1 MAHSHSHFGD
11 LARQTTTR
19 IALALGC
26 TLAFVVIE
34 AVAGYWSNSLALLSD
49 AVHNVTDAI
58 ALGLS
63 WYALH
68 LTARPANSQK
78 TFGYHRAGILV
89 ALANSASLV
98 LIALGILREA
108 YLRFLFPAAVEA
120 NILIGVGLLAVAIN
134 LGTAWLVKQGSDH
147 DLNLRSA
154 FTHLMGDVA
163 STIGA
168 VIAGIV
174 IAFTGLN
181 WFDPLVSV
189 LIGALILRTAWSILQ
204 EAVNILLEGTPQDL
218 DMPVLVRDLQAV
230 TGVRGVHDL
239 HAWSITQNL
248 RALSAHIVTGEVSPG
263 THVQIRR
270 AVNEVL
276 SHNYNITHVTLQ
288 LESEGCDPAGLYCDM
303 ANAAP
308 QRQHSH

>member
-63 WYALH
+63 WYALR

-134 LGTAWLVKQGSDH
+134 LGTALLVKQGSDH

-189 LIGALILRTAWSILQ
+189 LISALILRTAWGILQ

-230 TGVRGVHDL
+230 SGVRGVHDL

>member
-11 LARQTTTR
+11 PARQTTTR

-63 WYALH
+63 WYALR

-89 ALANSASLV
+89 ALANSATLV

-108 YLRFLFPAAVEA
+108 YLRFLSPAAVEA

-189 LIGALILRTAWSILQ
+189 LIGALILRAAWGILQ

-230 TGVRGVHDL
+230 SGVRGVHDL

-308 QRQHSH
+308 QRQHSQ

>member
-63 WYALH
+63 WYALR
-68 LTARPANSQK
+68 LTTRPANSQK

-134 LGTAWLVKQGSDH
+134 LGTALLVKQGSDH

-189 LIGALILRTAWSILQ
+189 LISALILRTAWGILQ

-230 TGVRGVHDL
+230 SGVRGVHDL

>member
-19 IALALGC
+19 IALALGF

-63 WYALH
+63 WYALR
-68 LTARPANSQK
+68 LTTRPANSQK

-189 LIGALILRTAWSILQ
+189 LISALILRTAWGILQ

-230 TGVRGVHDL
+230 SGVRGVHDL

-303 ANAAP
+303 ENAAA

>member
-19 IALALGC
+19 IALALGF

-63 WYALH
+63 WYAMR

-120 NILIGVGLLAVAIN
+120 NILIGVGLLA
-134 LGTAWLVKQGSDH
+134 
-147 DLNLRSA
+147 
-154 FTHLMGDVA
+154 
-163 STIGA
+163 
-168 VIAGIV
+168 
-174 IAFTGLN
+174 
-181 WFDPLVSV
+181 
-189 LIGALILRTAWSILQ
+189 
-204 EAVNILLEGTPQDL
+204 
-218 DMPVLVRDLQAV
+218 
-230 TGVRGVHDL
+230 
-239 HAWSITQNL
+239 
-248 RALSAHIVTGEVSPG
+248 AHIVTGEVSPG

>member
-63 WYALH
+63 WYALR

-89 ALANSASLV
+89 ALANSATLV

-230 TGVRGVHDL
+230 SGVRGVHDL
-239 HAWSITQNL
+239 HAWSITKNL

>member
-63 WYALH
+63 WYAMR

-134 LGTAWLVKQGSDH
+134 LGTALLVKQGSDH

-189 LIGALILRTAWSILQ
+189 LISALILRTAWGILQ

-230 TGVRGVHDL
+230 SGVRGVHDL

-303 ANAAP
+303 ANAAA

>member
-63 WYALH
+63 WYALR

-189 LIGALILRTAWSILQ
+189 LIGALILRAAWGILQ

-230 TGVRGVHDL
+230 SGVRGVHDL

-270 AVNEVL
+270 AVNTVL

>member
-63 WYALH
+63 WYALR
-68 LTARPANSQK
+68 LTARPSNSQK

-89 ALANSASLV
+89 ALANSATLV

-108 YLRFLFPAAVEA
+108 YLRFLSPAAVEA

-189 LIGALILRTAWSILQ
+189 LISALILRTAWSILQ

-230 TGVRGVHDL
+230 SGVRGVHDL

-288 LESEGCDPAGLYCDM
+288 LESEGCNPAGMYCNM
-303 ANAAP
+303 TEATP
-308 QRQHSH
+308 HHQHSH

>member
-11 LARQTTTR
+11 LARQTSTR

-63 WYALH
+63 WYALR

-230 TGVRGVHDL
+230 SGVRGVHDL

>member
-49 AVHNVTDAI
+49 SVHNVTDAI

-63 WYALH
+63 WYALR

-89 ALANSASLV
+89 ALANSATLV

-108 YLRFLFPAAVEA
+108 YLRFLSPAAVEA

-147 DLNLRSA
+147 DLNLHSA

-189 LIGALILRTAWSILQ
+189 LIGALILRAAWGILQ

-230 TGVRGVHDL
+230 SGVRGVHDL

-263 THVQIRR
+263 AHAQIRR
-270 AVNEVL
+270 AVNKVL

>member
-11 LARQTTTR
+11 PARQTSTR

-63 WYALH
+63 WYALR

-189 LIGALILRTAWSILQ
+189 LIGALILRAAWGILQ

-230 TGVRGVHDL
+230 SGVRGVHDL

-288 LESEGCDPAGLYCDM
+288 LESEGCDPACLYCDM

>member
-11 LARQTTTR
+11 LVRQTTTR

-63 WYALH
+63 WYALR
-68 LTARPANSQK
+68 LTARPSNSQK

-89 ALANSASLV
+89 ALANSATLV

-108 YLRFLFPAAVEA
+108 YLRFLSPAAVEA

-189 LIGALILRTAWSILQ
+189 LISALILRTAWGILQ

-218 DMPVLVRDLQAV
+218 DMPMLVRDLQAV
-230 TGVRGVHDL
+230 SGVRGVHDL

-288 LESEGCDPAGLYCDM
+288 LESEGCNPAGMYCNM
-303 ANAAP
+303 TEATP
-308 QRQHSH
+308 HHQHSH

>member
-1 MAHSHSHFGD
+1 MSHSHSHFGD
-11 LARQTTTR
+11 LAKQTTTR
-19 IALALGC
+19 IALALGF
-26 TLAFVVIE
+26 TLAFVAIE

-63 WYALH
+63 WYALR
-68 LTARPANSQK
+68 LTARPANSEK

-89 ALANSASLV
+89 ALANSATLV

-108 YLRFLFPAAVEA
+108 YLRFFSPAAVEA
-120 NILIGVGLLAVAIN
+120 NILIGVGLAAVIVN
-134 LGTAWLVKQGSDH
+134 LGTAWLVKQGSAH

-189 LIGALILRTAWSILQ
+189 LIGALILRAAWGILH

-218 DMPVLVRDLQAV
+218 DMQVMVRDLLAV
-230 TGVRGVHDL
+230 SGVLGVHDL

-248 RALSAHIVTGEVSPG
+248 RALSAHIVTGEVSPN
-263 THVQIRR
+263 TDADIRR
-270 AVNEVL
+270 SVNTVL
-276 SHNYNITHVTLQ
+276 SHSYNITHVTLQ
-288 LESEGCDPAGLYCDM
+288 LESEGCDSAGLYCNM
-303 ANAAP
+303 TEAAP
-308 QRQHSH
+308 HHQHSH

>member
-11 LARQTTTR
+11 PARQTTTR

-63 WYALH
+63 WYALR

-89 ALANSASLV
+89 ALANSATLV

-189 LIGALILRTAWSILQ
+189 LISALILRTAWSILQ

-230 TGVRGVHDL
+230 SGVRGVHDL

-263 THVQIRR
+263 THAQIRR
-270 AVNEVL
+270 AVNKVL
-276 SHNYNITHVTLQ
+276 SQSYNITHVTLQ

>member
-11 LARQTTTR
+11 LARQTSTR

-63 WYALH
+63 WYALR

-89 ALANSASLV
+89 ALANSATLV

-108 YLRFLFPAAVEA
+108 YLRFLSPAAVEA

-230 TGVRGVHDL
+230 SGVRGVHDL

-270 AVNEVL
+270 AVNKVL

>member
-63 WYALH
+63 WYAMR

-134 LGTAWLVKQGSDH
+134 LGTALLVKQGSDH

-189 LIGALILRTAWSILQ
+189 LISALILRTAWGILQ

-230 TGVRGVHDL
+230 SGVRGVHDL

>member
-63 WYALH
+63 WYAMR

-189 LIGALILRTAWSILQ
+189 LISALILRTAWGILQ

-230 TGVRGVHDL
+230 SGVRGVHDL

-270 AVNEVL
+270 AVNTVL

-308 QRQHSH
+308 HCQHSH

>member
-11 LARQTTTR
+11 PARQTSTR

-63 WYALH
+63 WYAMR
-68 LTARPANSQK
+68 LTARPANSHK

-89 ALANSASLV
+89 ALANSATLV

-108 YLRFLFPAAVEA
+108 YLRFLSPAAVEA

-189 LIGALILRTAWSILQ
+189 LISALILRTAWGILQ

-230 TGVRGVHDL
+230 SGVRGVHDL

>member
-63 WYALH
+63 WYAMR

-120 NILIGVGLLAVAIN
+120 NILIGVGLVAVAIN
-134 LGTAWLVKQGSDH
+134 LGTALLVKQGSDH

-189 LIGALILRTAWSILQ
+189 LISALILRTAWGILQ

-230 TGVRGVHDL
+230 SGVRGVHDL

>member
-1 MAHSHSHFGD
+1 MAHNHSHFGD

-63 WYALH
+63 WYAMR

-189 LIGALILRTAWSILQ
+189 LISALILRTAWSILQ

-230 TGVRGVHDL
+230 SGVRGVHDL

-303 ANAAP
+303 ANAAA

>member
-63 WYALH
+63 WYALR
-68 LTARPANSQK
+68 LTTRPANSQK

-189 LIGALILRTAWSILQ
+189 LISALILRTAWGILQ

-230 TGVRGVHDL
+230 SGVRGVHDL

-303 ANAAP
+303 ANAAA

>member
-288 LESEGCDPAGLYCDM
+288 LEGEGCDPAGLYCDM

>member
-11 LARQTTTR
+11 LAKQTTTR

-26 TLAFVVIE
+26 TLAFVAVE
-34 AVAGYWSNSLALLSD
+34 AMAGYWSNSLALLSD

-63 WYALH
+63 WYAMR

-120 NILIGVGLLAVAIN
+120 NILIGVGLVAVAVN
-134 LGTAWLVKQGSDH
+134 LGTAWLVKQGSAH

-168 VIAGIV
+168 VIVGIV

-181 WFDPLVSV
+181 WLDPLVSV
-189 LIGALILRTAWSILQ
+189 LIGVLILWAAWGILQ

-218 DMPVLVRDLQAV
+218 DMPVMVRDLLAV

-263 THVQIRR
+263 TNADIRR
-270 AVNEVL
+270 MVNELL
-276 SHNYNITHVTLQ
+276 SHSYNITHVTLQ
-288 LESEGCDPAGLYCDM
+288 LESEGCNPAGLYCDM